1 MLMPTQMKSVGSF
14 VFILIGF
21 VLIELAIILFLL
33 FSGNM
38 TTDNSELN
46 KLLNEQT
53 ERLEKSNK
61 QIDKTIDSLKSELNK
76 TNLQLETINKQK
88 QSIRLIYV
96 DKIKSI
102 DGYNN
107 DDIVDQFNVFFSK
120 KNNSKQ

>member
-1 MLMPTQMKSVGSF
+1 MPTQMKSVGSF

-21 VLIELAIILFLL
+21 VLIELAIIFFLL
-33 FSGNM
+33 FSSNM

-46 KLLNEQT
+46 KLLNKQT